1 MADEAASPTNVIVVS
16 FEVDAN
22 AYEAMTKLKE
32 LDGQNQLDLTAAA
45 VIVRHED
52 GQLEIKDEI
61 DDNGVTG
68 TATGGILGLLI
79 GVLFGPFGVLIGGAT
94 GLLVGSLFDID
105 DDDDTESVLADISR
119 QARPDRTTLLAE
131 VGEPSPD
138 VVDTAMS
145 ELGGDVLRRTAV
157 DVEAEIAAAD
167 EAQKAAKRQ
176 ARKVLREQRMAKQ
189 KADIHAKIE
198 ELKAKLGRHRS
209 TTSAGA

>member
-1 MADEAASPTNVIVVS
+1 MAEQAFSPNNVVIVS
-16 FEVDAN
+16 FEEDAN
-22 AYEAMTKLKE
+22 AYEAMTNLKA
-32 LDGQNQLDLTAAA
+32 LDSEHQVDLRAAA
-45 VIVRHED
+45 VIVRHQD

-61 DDNGVTG
+61 AADGVSG

-94 GLLVGSLFDID
+94 GLLIGSLFDLD

-119 QARPDRTTLLAE
+119 HARADHTTLLAE
-131 VGEPSPD
+131 LREQSPE
-138 VVDTAMS
+138 VIDTAMS
-145 ELGGDVLRRTAV
+145 DLGGNVLRRSAA

-176 ARKVLREQRMAKQ
+176 ARKVLREQRLAKH

-198 ELKAKLGRHRS
+198 ELKSKLGRHRS
-209 TTSAGA
+209 TAGAGA

>member
-1 MADEAASPTNVIVVS
+1 MADEALSPTNVVVVS
-16 FEVDAN
+16 FEADAN

-32 LDGQNQLDLTAAA
+32 LDSQQQVDLRAAA

-61 DDNGVTG
+61 DDNGVSG

-94 GLLVGSLFDID
+94 GLLIGSLFDLE

-119 QARPDRTTLLAE
+119 QARPDHTTLLAE
-131 VGEPSPD
+131 VGEPSPE
-138 VVDTAMS
+138 VIDTAMS
-145 ELGGDVLRRTAV
+145 ELGGDVLRRTVA

-198 ELKAKLGRHRS
+198 ALKAKLGRHRS
-209 TTSAGA
+209 TAATGA

>member
-1 MADEAASPTNVIVVS
+1 MAEETFSPNNVIVVS
-16 FEVDAN
+16 FEDDPN
-22 AYEAMTKLKE
+22 AYEAMTSLKE
-32 LDGQNQLDLTAAA
+32 LDSQRQVDLAAA
-45 VIVRHED
+45 AIIVRHED

-94 GLLVGSLFDID
+94 GLLIGSLFDID

-119 QARPDRTTLLAE
+119 QARPDHTTLLAE

-138 VVDTAMS
+138 VIDTAMS
-145 ELGGDVLRRTAV
+145 ELGGDVLRRTAA

-176 ARKVLREQRMAKQ
+176 ARKVLHEQRMAKQ

-209 TTSAGA
+209 TTATGA